1 MTAREVLSD
10 LLLLAG
16 AASTTYGV
24 SLVFEPALWIV
35 GGAWCVVI
43 SYGFERATP
52 PADAK

>member
-1 MTAREVLSD
+1 MNAREVLAD

-16 AASTTYGV
+16 AASTTYGA

-43 SYGFERATP
+43 SYGFERGAP
-52 PADAK
+52 PAAAK